1 MNKPVIDLPQNIML
15 EGRKKLKVSGVKD
28 IDSFSETKVVL
39 NTVLGELLIK
49 GEDLHIIMLE
59 TETGDFSLEG
69 KVSSVIYSSFSSN
82 ANFFRKIFR

>member
-1 MNKPVIDLPQNIML
+1 MNKPVIELPQNIIL

-59 TETGDFSLEG
+59 TETGDFSLSG
-69 KVSSVIYSSFSSN
+69 NVSSLVYNSFSSN
-82 ANFFRKIFR
+82 ANIFRRIFR